1 MKNALITGS
10 LGFVGRHLTAELLGN
25 GYTVCGIDIEEG
37 ANTVAID
44 LLDRQAVRENIRSV
58 QPDVIFHLAAQA
70 AIPLSWKE
78 PQKTFELN
86 VIGTINLLE
95 AVSLNNQSCTLIIIG
110 SADQYGYTGSSK
122 PISENEKL
130 LPRNPYAISKTTQEE
145 LALLYA
151 KTFNLD
157 VRMARPFNHCGPGQ
171 RPGFLVSDICLGL
184 VDVEK
189 GVSPCLKVGNLE
201 AIRDF
206 TDVRDIVAAY
216 RLIYEKGKANEVYNV
231 GSGYGRSAQEVLDL
245 LLSLS
250 DREIEIM
257 PDKDRMRVSDTP
269 VFICDNTK
277 LKNHTGWSPS
287 IPLKKTLRDALEYY
301 RNLRE

>member
-1 MKNALITGS
+1 MKKALITGS
-10 LGFVGRHLTAELLGN
+10 LGFAGKHLTAELLGN

-37 ANTVAID
+37 AYTAAVD
-44 LLDRQAVRENIRSV
+44 LLDRHAVRENIRSV

-86 VIGTINLLE
+86 VIGTINILE
-95 AVSLNNQSCTLIIIG
+95 AVSPENQSCTLIIIG
-110 SADQYGYTGSSK
+110 SADQYGYTGSSE

-130 LPRNPYAISKTTQEE
+130 LPRNPYAISKKTQEE
-145 LALLYA
+145 VALLYA

-157 VRMARPFNHCGPGQ
+157 VRLTRTFNHCGPGQ
-171 RPGFLVSDICLGL
+171 KPGFLVSDICLGL
-184 VDVEK
+184 VEVEK

-206 TDVRDIVAAY
+206 TDVRDIAAAY
-216 RLIYEKGKANEVYNV
+216 RLIYEKGTANEVYNV
-231 GSGYGRSAQEVLDL
+231 GSGYGRSAQEVLDS
-245 LLSLS
+245 LLSMS
-250 DREIEIM
+250 NKEIEVM
-257 PDKDRMRVSDTP
+257 PDKERMRVSDTP

-277 LKNHTGWSPS
+277 LVNHTGWSPT
-287 IPLKKTLRDALEYY
+287 IPFEKTLYDALEYC
-301 RNLRE
+301 RNL